1 MNVFF
6 SESRLSIR
14 RFFVKVTFLE
24 EEETGQQLLTSVEGE
39 SRTASIPAKINK
51 VHGSATLFIQSS
63 RAFLHAGNRPVSVN
77 FKLKKKQNLLLACE
91 EEERGGKG
99 RELDRNK
106 TTTTSLHFFG
116 CCC

>member
-1 MNVFF
+1 M
-6 SESRLSIR
+6 
-14 RFFVKVTFLE
+14 KVTFLE

-39 SRTASIPAKINK
+39 SRNASIPAKINK

-63 RAFLHAGNRPVSVN
+63 RAFLHEGNRPVSVN

-91 EEERGGKG
+91 KEERGGKG
-99 RELDRNK
+99 REFDRNT